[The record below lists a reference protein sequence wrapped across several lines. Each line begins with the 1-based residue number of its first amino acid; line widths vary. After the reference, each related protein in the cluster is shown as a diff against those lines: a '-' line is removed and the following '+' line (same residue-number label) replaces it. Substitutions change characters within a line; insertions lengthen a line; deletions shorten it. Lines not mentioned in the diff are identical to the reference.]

1 MSAASTN
8 CNCACPDPV
17 VVEIP
22 GVEGASGDPGL
33 NAFTET
39 TGDFIVPAIGANVT
53 ILVETS
59 LWMAVGQ
66 PVFVEGAGTF
76 EVISKPSTGSFVG
89 EYLDYST
96 NTETGNLIATGADVS
111 PGGQQPSSAVA
122 TIGVVDPEGVVS
134 AGPGTF
140 YINSTGP
147 TLWVKMSGTATVGW
161 LQMV

>member
-22 GVEGASGDPGL
+22 GVEGESGDPGL

-39 TGDFIVPAIGANVT
+39 AGDFIVPAIDANVT
-53 ILVETS
+53 ILVESS
-59 LWMAVGQ
+59 LWMVVGQ
-66 PVFVEGAGTF
+66 PVFVEDAGTF

-89 EYLDYST
+89 KYLDYST
-96 NTETGNLIATGADVS
+96 NTETGTLIATGAAVS
-111 PGGQQPSSAVA
+111 PGGQEPTSAVA
-122 TIGVVDPEGVVS
+122 TVGVVDPEGVVS

-140 YINSTGP
+140 YINSVGPSLWAKITG
-147 TLWVKMSGTATVGW
+147 TSNTGW
-161 LQMV
+161 QQFV